1 MSGVGPR
8 TSAGAWLQS
17 LPDGPTEID
26 YVARKPTETLVVE
39 WQEFVL
45 YWDALPTPKTV
56 LQDDYGQF
64 MPGALVVKED

>member
-1 MSGVGPR
+1 VAFGVYDAFVNG
-8 TSAGAWLQS
+8 
-17 LPDGPTEID
+17 
-26 YVARKPTETLVVE
+26 TL
-39 WQEFVL
+39 L